1 MFIIIPATPS
11 NPQQPI
17 QQPYVKRTSL
27 SSSRW
32 VIQIISFS
40 WPDDFHE
47 YFFYDNPSCG
57 RYWLSEFW
65 PLNSCHANSLLPEMV
80 SKDRFLLDPFGSFQH
95 HFFCVFEAE
104 TPSRHIEQNLQMKIR
119 HIDIS
124 NGHSLGASCSK
135 LPNQIIRWVKIQDI
149 KWTTECFVYLS
160 YQPSMFLGPVLTLSP
175 DGKDSNL
182 LSINIGHP

>member
-1 MFIIIPATPS
+1 MTIPVVVGTDCPNFGHLTA
-11 NPQQPI
+11 
-17 QQPYVKRTSL
+17 VM
-27 SSSRW
+27 
-32 VIQIISFS
+32 QI
-40 WPDDFHE
+40 P
-47 YFFYDNPSCG
+47 C
-57 RYWLSEFW
+57 
-65 PLNSCHANSLLPEMV
+65 
-80 SKDRFLLDPFGSFQH
+80 FLKWCPKIGSFWILLVVFNIT
-95 HFFCVFEAE
+95 FFCVFEAE